1 MLLYILKYIIRVGIQ
16 HIYDLSAALQRFKN
30 AKEIRHQGG
39 VFSQS
44 CTNLE
49 KLVLILYKQ

>member
-44 CTNLE
+44 LQTWRS
-49 KLVLILYKQ
+49 